1 MLVIYHN
8 SRCQKSRL
16 GVKFLEERNLN
27 FRVVEYLKNPIS
39 DEELNILIKALGVK
53 PIDIVRTNEK
63 LWKMKFKGKKL
74 SGSDIIKALINNP
87 KLIERPIVYNGEKAI
102 IGRPAEKINEVL

>member
-8 SRCQKSRL
+8 NRCQKSRL

-27 FRVVEYLKNPIS
+27 FKVVEYLKNPIS
-39 DEELNILIKALGVK
+39 GEELNILIKALGVK
-53 PIDIVRTNEK
+53 PIYIVRTNEK
-63 LWKMKFKGKKL
+63 LWKMKFKGKNL
-74 SGSDIIKALINNP
+74 SDSDIIKALINYP

-102 IGRPAEKINEVL
+102 IGRPTEKINEVL